1 MQAVPRCIILI
12 ILNDFTD
19 FQLQI
24 YINYIT
30 IVALCIVSHVA
41 LCDCWLFILIKLLYF
56 CYGLRWMFF
65 LFTLRYFKYM
75 SREVPVFWLRYLSSL
90 IGIET
95 HYIIKGGIP
104 QNDHSSKF
112 FLFMFGVFRYNFLF
126 NFYFE
131 NFSRWIWRWRTAIL
145 STTCFFTKK
154 TQCIPYMF

>member
-1 MQAVPRCIILI
+1 MLCVGLRELQGPNAILYMQAVPRCIILI
-12 ILNDFTD
+12 ILNDSTD

-30 IVALCIVSHVA
+30 IVALYIGSHVA
-41 LCDCWLFILIKLLYF
+41 LCDCWLFILIKLLYLF
-56 CYGLRWMFF
+56 CTCYGLRWMFF

-112 FLFMFGVFRYNFLF
+112 FLFIVWLF
-126 NFYFE
+126 
-131 NFSRWIWRWRTAIL
+131 
-145 STTCFFTKK
+145 FF
-154 TQCIPYMF
+154 QV